1 MAMKFEH
8 EPATPHHSRPRA
20 YPASFARGAVAL
32 GVALLLSLPFESALA
47 APSASSRIGWQMASS
62 DAEVDKAF
70 ALAKQSGKPVFLY
83 WGAVWCPPCNQVQ
96 ATLFS
101 RPDFAERSRAF
112 IPVYVDGDKPGAQKV
127 ASRFKVVG
135 YPTMIIFKP
144 DGTEITR
151 LPGEVDPER
160 YLLTLTA
167 GLNAQVPVKELIRR
181 GLSKQALKP
190 EQWRLLAFYYWDT
203 DEQQ

>member
-8 EPATPHHSRPRA
+8 ETATAGWSRSSANPT
-20 YPASFARGAVAL
+20 SFARGAAAL
-32 GVALLLSLPFESALA
+32 GVALLLSLPLQSVLA
-47 APSASSRIGWQMASS
+47 APSANSRIGWQMASS

-101 RPDFAERSRAF
+101 RADFAERSRAF

-127 ASRFKVVG
+127 AARFKVAG
-135 YPTMIIFKP
+135 YPTMILFKGGEAA
-144 DGTEITR
+144 DMKIGAGT
-151 LPGEVDPER
+151 PK
-160 YLLTLTA
+160 A
-167 GLNAQVPVKELIRR
+167 
-181 GLSKQALKP
+181 GLSKWLESHA
-190 EQWRLLAFYYWDT
+190 A
-203 DEQQ
+203 